1 MQLIRT
7 QTPISFVFIRVH
19 SWFETTPSFIVHS
32 WFKTTGFQGA
42 FTPHPRPLSPSRGEG
57 CQAVSSGWKA
67 RATWNAAHPCPNAH
81 LIRVHSCS
89 FVVQNTISFVFIRVH
104 SWFETTPSFVSIR
117 VHSWFQTTP
126 PFVSIRGSK
135 PPPHA
140 SPFVVQNTTP
150 FLPIRGS
157 KLKTQN

>member
-1 MQLIRT
+1 
-7 QTPISFVFIRVH
+7 
-19 SWFETTPSFIVHS
+19 
-32 WFKTTGFQGA
+32 
-42 FTPHPRPLSPSRGEG
+42 
-57 CQAVSSGWKA
+57 
-67 RATWNAAHPCPNAH
+67 
-81 LIRVHSCS
+81 
-89 FVVQNTISFVFIRVH
+89 

-126 PFVSIRGSK
+126 PFVFIRGLK